1 MSWAMNESGW
11 EKALDRYLTEP
22 PQDEEPIH
30 ICSNCDE
37 PIYEGEEYY
46 DIPTDGIY
54 CEKCVSD
61 WKCTAWRK

>member
-1 MSWAMNESGW
+1 MSWSIDG
-11 EKALDRYLTEP
+11 EKWKHAVDSLKLDE
-22 PQDEEPIH
+22 DEGKPVH

-61 WKCTAWRK
+61 WKYTAWRN